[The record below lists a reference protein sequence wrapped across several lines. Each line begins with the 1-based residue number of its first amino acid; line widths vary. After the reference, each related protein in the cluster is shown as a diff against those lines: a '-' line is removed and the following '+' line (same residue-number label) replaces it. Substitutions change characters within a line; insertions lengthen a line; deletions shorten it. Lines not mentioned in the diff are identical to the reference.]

1 MLRYVERYPAAFHLV
16 ASTMNGIKKTKPPKT
31 IKMHLGTKLETTQI
45 LPGNFNC
52 FDNSSQASEGQVQQ
66 CS

>member
-1 MLRYVERYPAAFHLV
+1 MLRYVEGDPAPFLHLV
-16 ASTMNGIKKTKPPKT
+16 ASTMNGIKKTNN
-31 IKMHLGTKLETTQI
+31 KMHLGTKLETTQI

-52 FDNSSQASEGQVQQ
+52 FDNSLQASEGQVQQ